1 VTGGGGS
8 GTVLPPSP
16 GLRRPSPT
24 VPSWRDAELNV
35 GAVASIGFGVIL
47 LAIALTIDVPKSALG
62 FKGDEATYYSLG
74 HSLARDFDFTFERRD
89 LIRVWEDFPGPQG
102 IFLKR
107 GKTFGIQPLRRAPYL
122 RRVKGEDPVR
132 SRLYYAKSFIYP
144 LAAAPFVFLFGTNGF
159 LVFHALL
166 LALDLFVAYTFL
178 AGRGGSRPA
187 ALAYATVFLAASVV
201 PVYYVWLTPELFN
214 FSLTLYALFLWSY
227 KEIAA
232 DRPAVGW
239 RAFLRGSG
247 SDYLAAVLVGI
258 LTFSKPTH
266 ALLMF
271 PLVALALGRRQW
283 RRATLMVVTWGLVA
297 AVLVGANAAITGEFN
312 YQGGDRKTFYS
323 STGFPFANDRETFE
337 NIGPVR
343 GREGVLLGD
352 ILVNRHTL
360 TVFRHNLAYFVVG
373 RFSGLV
379 PYFFPGVVSVLLFL
393 AVRRRQPWQWLVGAT
408 IVGAAVALLLLT
420 PFTYSGGGG
429 PVGNRYFLSFY
440 PLFLFLTPAVTGLAG
455 SAAALLVGALFTA
468 KILVNPFYAS
478 FHPGE
483 HTKVGPLRWL
493 PIELTLLN
501 DLPVAASPDRSR
513 KLLGGTPPV
522 MAYFPDD
529 NAFDP
534 EGEWFWVKGKARA
547 DVILRAPVA
556 DVGNERFVTKAI
568 TALTI
573 EIQNG
578 ARPDRV
584 TVSTGRESQTLALK
598 PEEVA
603 RVTMAVEDG
612 VPYRRDQ
619 QPTSYVYAVS
629 IETTSG
635 FVPFLE
641 APGSTDSRFLGARV
655 HLVPEYRDAETSIW
669 SPPPR

>member
-1 VTGGGGS
+1 MTAGE
-8 GTVLPPSP
+8 TPPQTAE
-16 GLRRPSPT
+16 RREAGR
-24 VPSWRDAELNV
+24 VELNAGAAAAV
-35 GAVASIGFGVIL
+35 GLAIVL
-47 LAIALTIDVPKSALG
+47 TAIALTIDVPKSARG
-62 FKGDEATYYSLG
+62 FKGDEATYYSLA
-74 HSLARDFDFTFERRD
+74 HSLAHDFDFKYERRD
-89 LIRVWEDFPGPQG
+89 LIRVWEDFPGPEG

-107 GKTFGIQPLRRAPYL
+107 GKTFRIQAQRRFPFV
-122 RRVKGEDPVR
+122 RRVKREDPVR

-166 LALDLFVAYTFL
+166 LGLDLFVAYTFL
-178 AGRGGSRPA
+178 ACRGSTRSA

-214 FSLTLYALFLWSY
+214 FSIVLYALFLWSA
-227 KEIAA
+227 KE
-232 DRPAVGW
+232 RPAGGPATRW
-239 RAFLRGSG
+239 AMFLRGSG
-247 SDYLAAVLVGI
+247 SDYAAAALVGVV
-258 LTFSKPTH
+258 TFSKPTH

-271 PLVALALGRRQW
+271 PLVALAIGRLQW
-283 RRATLMVVTWGLVA
+283 RRATLMVISWAVVAGALVS
-297 AVLVGANAAITGEFN
+297 ANAAITGEFN

-360 TVFRHNLAYFVVG
+360 TVFRHNLTYFVAG
-373 RFSGLV
+373 RFSGLL
-379 PYFFPGVVSVLLFL
+379 PYLFPGVVSLLLFL
-393 AVRRRQPWQWLVGAT
+393 ATRSRQPWQWLVGAT

-440 PLFLFLTPAVTGLAG
+440 PLFLFLTPALPGLTSPAV
-455 SAAALLVGALFTA
+455 ALVVGALFTA
-468 KILVNPFYAS
+468 QILINPFYAS
-478 FHPGE
+478 FNPGE

-501 DLPVAASPDRSR
+501 DLPMAASPDRSR
-513 KLLGGTPPV
+513 KLLGGEPPV

-529 NAFDP
+529 NAFAP
-534 EGEWFWVKGKARA
+534 EGEWFWVKGKSRA

-556 DVGNERFVTKAI
+556 DLGADRFVSKAI

-573 EIQNG
+573 EVQNG

-584 TVSTGRESQTLALK
+584 TISTGRESRTLTMK

-603 RVTMAVEDG
+603 RMTLAVEDG
-612 VPYRRDQ
+612 VPYRRDE
-619 QPTSYVYAVS
+619 QPTSYVYAISV
-629 IETTSG
+629 ETTSG

-641 APGSTDSRFLGARV
+641 APGSMDSRFLGARV
-655 HLVPEYRDAETSIW
+655 HLVPQYADAETTFW
-669 SPPPR
+669 SLPGR